1 MSEKTVYIVD
11 DEHSTLGLIKTLMDS
26 VGLNSRTFSS
36 ALDFL
41 DFHDASHEGCIV
53 LDINMPEMSGLE
65 LQKEM
70 NKLGSTLPIIF
81 ITGHGD
87 VASAVDAMKAGAVDF
102 LEKPYKRDSL
112 LESIY
117 AAFNRDKSAAALGTT
132 DVSITE
138 KLQSLT
144 PREDEVMKMLAES
157 MSNKEVARRL
167 DISPRT
173 VEVHRQHIMKKL
185 NIKSVSEL
193 PRIKN

>member
-1 MSEKTVYIVD
+1 MSKKTVYIVD
-11 DEHSTLGLIKTLMDS
+11 DDHTTLDLIKTLTDS

-36 ALDFL
+36 ALDFI
-41 DFHDASHEGCIV
+41 DFYDASHEGCIV

-65 LQKEM
+65 LQKKM
-70 NKLGSTLPIIF
+70 NKLGCTLPIIF
-81 ITGHGD
+81 ITGYGN
-87 VASAVDAMKAGAVDF
+87 VASAVEAMKAGAFDF
-102 LEKPYKRDSL
+102 LEKPYDGDSL
-112 LESIY
+112 LKSIY
-117 AAFNRDKSAAALGTT
+117 AAFNRDKSAAAIGTA
-132 DVSITE
+132 DVSMTE

-185 NIKSVSEL
+185 HIKSVSEL